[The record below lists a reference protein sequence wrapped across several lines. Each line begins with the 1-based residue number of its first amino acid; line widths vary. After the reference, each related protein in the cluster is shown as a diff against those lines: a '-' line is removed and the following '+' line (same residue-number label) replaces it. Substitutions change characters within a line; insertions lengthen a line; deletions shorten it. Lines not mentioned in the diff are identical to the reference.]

1 MDQSAPEALTFGLS
15 TRALAELKGLAPAEG
30 DRLRLSLAGEE
41 PVLAPDDPG
50 ERLCALLVAAERG
63 GEIPPALVAAMREHL
78 DAGRYLIALSSRSA
92 APAGGD
98 AAAEGAGEPARP
110 AGEETGAFREFLDRW
125 RFERIFRTAPQ
136 LAGYGRAALDLT
148 IPSEEALI
156 PGLSHTVGLLLREF
170 GYAQDDWMSTVPL
183 VLDEVLTN
191 AMRHGNQGAPEKRV
205 RVAVQIDAEVLRVT
219 VTDEGEGFRREGV
232 ADPRQGDR
240 IWRAGGRGLFLI
252 EQLMDEV
259 SYRDEGRTVFL
270 VKHNRAVNS
279 PCPG

>member
-30 DRLRLSLAGEE
+30 DRLRLALAGDE

-78 DAGRYLIALSSRSA
+78 DAGRYLIALSSR
-92 APAGGD
+92 G
-98 AAAEGAGEPARP
+98 GAGSEEGPRP
-110 AGEETGAFREFLDRW
+110 VAEETGAFREFLDRW

-136 LAGYGRAALDLT
+136 LAGYGRATLELT
-148 IPSEEALI
+148 IPSEETLI

-170 GYAQDDWMSTVPL
+170 GFAQDDWMSTVPL

-191 AMRHGNQGAPEKRV
+191 AMRHGNQGAPEKCV
-205 RVAVQIDAEVLRVT
+205 RVSIAIEADALHVT

-259 SYRDEGRTVFL
+259 SYRDEGRTVHL
-270 VKHNRAVNS
+270 VKHNRAVSS